1 MTRKITKTGNA
12 WAIVTVEDLEGAIDV
27 LFFPSDYQLASTLLV
42 EDTVIAV
49 QGRLD
54 REQGPARAARQRA
67 SPRRRWTT
75 AGSARC

>member
-42 EDTVIAV
+42 EDTVVTV

-54 REQGPARAARQRA
+54 KSKDQPELRGQAR
-67 SPRRRWTT
+67 SPPR
-75 AGSARC
+75 